1 MLPEQ
6 YLNEIVCPI
15 VTFPSDVAVEK
26 ILDERGIL
34 LRLSVHKE
42 DMGKII
48 GKQGETARALRSLM
62 RQYGFQ
68 NNSHIALKINEPL
81 S

>member
-6 YLNEIVCPI
+6 YLNDIVSPI
-15 VTFPSDVAVEK
+15 VTFPSDVGIEK

-68 NNSHIALKINEPL
+68 HNSHVALKINEPL
-81 S
+81 P